1 VQKIIAPVTKG
12 VLAVG
17 FSADG
22 SLGACAGMDDNHHVA
37 VFDVRTGDVLV
48 RERGTRKV
56 ITKLLW
62 VSNS

>member
-1 VQKIIAPVTKG
+1 M
-12 VLAVG
+12 LAVG